1 MKFRIMSGD
10 KLPRPFTELT
20 INTALFSAVKSLH
33 GQVGS
38 AMSIDLISNIQ
49 VTDNVT
55 EIEIAFL
62 PENKVKVHSAMTFM
76 TKCGDYSCAVLHID

>member
-20 INTALFSAVKSLH
+20 IKTAIFSAVKSLH

-38 AMSIDLISNIQ
+38 AMSIELISSIQ

-55 EIEIAFL
+55 EIEIEFL
-62 PENKVKVHSAMTFM
+62 PENKVRVHSAITFM